1 MFEVTDKASDKIRE
15 ILKEREEPVSAIR
28 IIVSEGG

>member
-1 MFEVTDKASDKIRE
+1 MFEVTDKATAMIKE
-15 ILKEREEPVSAIR
+15 IIAGREEPVSAIR